1 MYHPHL
7 KAFLCVAECGS
18 FSKAAEKLFVSAT
31 AVMKQ
36 MNQLEAHL
44 GLHLLERTNHG
55 VVLTPAGESVCRDA
69 RFLVAYSEEAL
80 ARARAI
86 EGQTASILRVGT
98 SILNPCGVFMDLWQ
112 KVSGQFPQYK
122 VQIVPFEDD
131 HRGILSVLD
140 HMGQSIDFLAG
151 VCDSAQWLRRCR
163 FYPLGVYQKCVAV
176 PLGHRLAQRECL
188 TLRDLEGET
197 LMMVRRG
204 DSAVNDRIRDALER
218 QHPAI
223 RIEDTEPFYDI
234 SVYNRCVQQGN
245 LLLNVECWKNVHP
258 LLRTSPVDW
267 AYTIPYGL
275 LYAKEPPK
283 RVCAVLR
290 ALDALGQAEKNGL

>member
-1 MYHPHL
+1 MG
-7 KAFLCVAECGS
+7 F
-18 FSKAAEKLFVSAT
+18 
-31 AVMKQ
+31 
-36 MNQLEAHL
+36 
-44 GLHLLERTNHG
+44 
-55 VVLTPAGESVCRDA
+55 
-69 RFLVAYSEEAL
+69 SEEAL
-80 ARARAI
+80 GRARAI

-163 FYPLGVYQKCVAV
+163 FYPFGVYQKCVAV

-258 LLRTSPVDW
+258 LLRTIPVDW

-275 LYAKEPPK
+275 LYAKEPPE